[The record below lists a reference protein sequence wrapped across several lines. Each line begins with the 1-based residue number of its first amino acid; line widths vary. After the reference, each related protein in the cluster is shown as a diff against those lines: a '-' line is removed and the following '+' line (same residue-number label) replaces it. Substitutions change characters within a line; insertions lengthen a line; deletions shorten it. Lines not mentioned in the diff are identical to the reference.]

1 MSTESHKRYIEQQA
15 LREAQKAID
24 RGQSSLR
31 KENCANLRVQTLE
44 PWKRVLVAFGG
55 VLLVTS
61 GLFASREDIGWL
73 ALLLFALGGLTVL
86 GAVFG
91 IKKTVEAALNG
102 VDVSYIFDALF

>member
-1 MSTESHKRYIEQQA
+1 MSAESHKKYIEQQA

-44 PWKRVLVAFGG
+44 PWKRVVVALGG
-55 VLLVTS
+55 LLLIAGGLLV
-61 GLFASREDIGWL
+61 LREDIGWL
-73 ALLLFALGGLTVL
+73 ALLLFAPGTLTIL
-86 GAVFG
+86 GAIFG